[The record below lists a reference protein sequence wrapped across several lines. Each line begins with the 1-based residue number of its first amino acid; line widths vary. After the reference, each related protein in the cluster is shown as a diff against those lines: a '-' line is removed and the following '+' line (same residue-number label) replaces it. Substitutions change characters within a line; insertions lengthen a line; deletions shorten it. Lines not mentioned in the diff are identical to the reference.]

1 MHALARAP
9 LARSVSFPEL
19 MNVVHLT
26 DSPFFGGP
34 ERQMLGLAVNLPKSI
49 TTTILCFRDNGSGAP
64 FVHRLGEAK
73 IDARMLTAANPHFV
87 AMVADV
93 VGELKAKR
101 ANVLVT
107 HGYKAD
113 ILGFVAA
120 RIARVPI
127 LAVSRGWTGH
137 TRKVRL
143 NEALDRLFLRHVD
156 GVVCVSDGQ
165 AVKIRRAGIPGKRV
179 HVIRNAID
187 TTRFAAKDPASRATL
202 QAMFPAPRD
211 VIVAGVGRLSPEKGF
226 DVLIEAARL
235 TTARLPGAG
244 FVLLGDGPERQLLE
258 ERVRAAGLQG
268 SVAFAGFRSD
278 VDRLLPG
285 ADILAQSSHTEG
297 LPNVV
302 LEACAA
308 GIPVVATAVGG
319 TGEVIRDGVNGF
331 LVEPG
336 NPVALA
342 DRLLELMVSPDLRQS
357 MGESG
362 RQVVRCEFSFAD
374 QCAKYERLFAS
385 SAVSPSRPVA
395 GVQRFVT

>member
-1 MHALARAP
+1 
-9 LARSVSFPEL
+9 
-19 MNVVHLT
+19 
-26 DSPFFGGP
+26 
-34 ERQMLGLAVNLPKSI
+34 MLGLAVNLPKSI
-49 TTTILCFRDNGSGAP
+49 HTTILCFRDNGSSAP
-64 FVHRLGEAK
+64 FVQRLGEAN
-73 IDARMLTAANPHFV
+73 IDARMLTHANPHFV

-93 VGELKAKR
+93 VRELKAKR
-101 ANVLVT
+101 AHVLIS

-113 ILGFVAA
+113 ILGLAAA

-143 NEALDRLFLRHVD
+143 NEALDRLVLRRVD

-165 AVKIRRAGIPGKRV
+165 ATRVRRAGVPADRV

-187 TTRFAAKDPASRATL
+187 TTRFAVADPAARSIL

-211 VIVAGVGRLSPEKGF
+211 IIVAGIGRLSPEKGF
-226 DVLIEAARL
+226 DLLIEAARI
-235 TTARLPGAG
+235 TIARVPGAG
-244 FVLLGDGPERQLLE
+244 FVLLGDGPERHALE
-258 ERVRAAGLQG
+258 ERVRAAGLEG
-268 SVAFAGFRSD
+268 RVAFAGFRSD

-331 LVEPG
+331 LVAPG
-336 NPVALA
+336 NAVALA
-342 DRLLELMVSPDLRQS
+342 DRLLELMVSADLRQS

-362 RQVVRCEFSFAD
+362 RGVVRRDFSFAD
-374 QCAKYERLFAS
+374 QCARYERLFAS
-385 SAVSPSRPVA
+385 SAVSPSRPVP

>member
-1 MHALARAP
+1 
-9 LARSVSFPEL
+9 

-49 TTTILCFRDNGSGAP
+49 NTTILCFRDNGSSAP
-64 FVHRLGEAK
+64 FVQRLGESK
-73 IDARMLTAANPHFV
+73 VDARVLTHANPHFV

-93 VGELKAKR
+93 IGELKAKR
-101 ANVLVT
+101 AHVLIS

-113 ILGFVAA
+113 ILGLFAA

-127 LAVSRGWTGH
+127 LSVSRGWTGH

-143 NEALDRLFLRHVD
+143 NEALDRLALRHVD

-165 AVKIRRAGIPGKRV
+165 ATKVRRAGVPADRV

-187 TTRFAAKDPASRATL
+187 TTRFAVADPASRSTL
-202 QAMFPAPRD
+202 QAMFPTPRD

-226 DVLIEAARL
+226 DVLIEAARI
-235 TTARLPGAG
+235 TTARVPGAG
-244 FVLLGDGPERQLLE
+244 FVLLGDGPERSALE
-258 ERVRAAGLQG
+258 DRVRAAGLEG
-268 SVAFAGFRSD
+268 RVAFAGFRSD

-319 TGEVIRDGVNGF
+319 TGEVIRDGANGF
-331 LVEPG
+331 LVEPA

-342 DRLLELMVSPDLRQS
+342 DRLLELMVSADLRQS
-357 MGESG
+357 MGERG
-362 RQVVRCEFSFAD
+362 REVVRREFSFAD

-385 SAVSPSRPVA
+385 PVLSPPRAVA
-395 GVQRFVT
+395 GMQRLVT